1 MTQIVRDARFGLR
14 LLWRN
19 PGFTTV
25 ALLALALGIG
35 ANTAIFSVVHATLLA
50 PLPFHDPEQ
59 LVIVWSKIQGN
70 RNVTA
75 TANFLDWKSQS
86 TVFQDLHAWSGGGVS
101 LSTDG
106 TPEQVEAQLTTPGLI
121 GMMGHRFLLGR
132 DFAAEEGQVGKDKV
146 IILTHRL
153 WERRFGS
160 DRGIVG
166 KQVRVDGAPHTV
178 VGVLA
183 TGPADRV
190 SQELYKPLS
199 FKPEQINYDFHW
211 MLVMGRLKPGVS
223 LAQANANMDQV
234 TAHMA
239 ELNPRSNKGWTASV
253 EPLQNNFLSKE
264 TIAGLWLLLGAVGFV
279 LLIACA
285 NVANLLLARGMAR
298 QREIA
303 VRSSLGASRGQVFA
317 QFLTESVVLAAIGG
331 VLGVVLAKL
340 LLTGIMALMPPFTLP
355 SEADVRLSVPVLL
368 FTLAASLLAGVIFGC
383 APAWQATRS
392 ELVETLKEAGRS
404 SVGGV
409 RQRLRRAFVIAE
421 VALALTLLSGGGL
434 AIHGLVKLMKLDLG
448 FRCDHLLTFFLPVPT
463 ERLRE
468 PERIVAFYQQL
479 QERIQA
485 LPGVESVSVSTGMP
499 VRGTNFGMP
508 FELASKP
515 ASDPGRRPGAG
526 FNMVTPEY
534 FRTFGIQ
541 MDKGRAFT
549 REDRAGGVR
558 VAVVNETFAKR
569 YLAGVDPLTQRLKI
583 EELIPGVTRLGAA
596 VEWQIVGVYR
606 DVRNGGP
613 GGDAFPEID
622 VPFAQ
627 SPWTGSSV
635 AVRTAAEPGSVQKS
649 VAGVVR
655 SLDSDLP
662 MTDVKTMEQSVDE
675 ALAGN
680 RFNAVL
686 FGTFAGVALLL
697 AAVGIYGVMAFTVA
711 QRTHEIGLRMALGAG
726 RGQVLMGILK
736 EGMITA
742 SMGIVLGTFGAYF
755 VGRTLQGM
763 WYGVEAVDPIAF
775 GAVALLLLA
784 SATLACLVPA
794 RRAASVDPMVALR
807 QD

>member
-1 MTQIVRDARFGLR
+1 MTQLVRDARFGLR

-50 PLPFHDPEQ
+50 PLPFHDPDQ
-59 LVIVWSKIQGN
+59 LVMVWSKIQGN

-75 TANFLDWKSQS
+75 TANFLDWKGQAA
-86 TVFQDLHAWSGGGVS
+86 VFQDLHAWTGGGVS

-106 TPEQVEAQLTTPGLI
+106 TPEQVEAQLTTPGLV

-132 DFAAEEGQVGKDKV
+132 DFAPEEGQVGKDQV
-146 IILTHRL
+146 VILTHRL
-153 WERRFGS
+153 WKRRFGS

-166 KQVRVDGAPHTV
+166 RQVRVNGAPHTV

-199 FKPEQINYDFHW
+199 FKPEQINHDFHW
-211 MLVMGRLKPGVS
+211 LLVMGRLKPGVS
-223 LAQANANMDQV
+223 LGQANANMDRV

-264 TIAGLWLLLGAVGFV
+264 MIAGLWLLLGAVGFV

-298 QREIA
+298 QREVA
-303 VRSSLGASRGQVFA
+303 VRSSLGASRRQVFA
-317 QFLTESVVLAAIGG
+317 QFITESVVLAAIGG
-331 VLGVVLAKL
+331 ALGVALAKV
-340 LLTGIMALMPPFTLP
+340 LLTAIMALMPPFTLP
-355 SEADVRLSVPVLL
+355 SEADVRLSIPVLF
-368 FTLAASLLAGVIFGC
+368 FTLAASLLSGIIFGC
-383 APAWQATRS
+383 APAWQATRAD
-392 ELVETLKEAGRS
+392 LVETLKEAGRS

-409 RQRLRRAFVIAE
+409 RARLRRAFVVAE
-421 VALALTLLSGGGL
+421 VALALTLLTGGGL
-434 AIHGLVKLMKLDLG
+434 AVHSLIRLMNLDLG
-448 FRCDHLLTFFLPVPT
+448 FRRDHLLTFFLPVPS

-468 PERIVAFYQQL
+468 PERIVAFYEQL
-479 QERIQA
+479 RERLEA
-485 LPGVESVSVSTGMP
+485 LPGVESASVSTGMP
-499 VRGTNFGMP
+499 VRGTNFGMA

-515 ASDPGRRPGAG
+515 APDPSQRQGAG

-549 REDRAGGVR
+549 HEDRAGGVR
-558 VAVVNETFAKR
+558 VAVVNQTFAKR
-569 YLAGVDPLTQRLKI
+569 YLAAVDPLTQRLKI
-583 EELIPGVTRLGAA
+583 EELIPGVTRLGPA

-635 AVRTAAEPGSVQKS
+635 AVRTAAEPGSIQKS
-649 VAGVVR
+649 VAAVVR
-655 SLDSDLP
+655 SLDPDLP
-662 MTDVKTMEQSVDE
+662 MTDVKTMDQSVDE

-726 RGQVLMGILK
+726 RGQVLMAILK
-736 EGMITA
+736 EGMVTA
-742 SMGIVLGTFGAYF
+742 FIGILLGTIGAYF

-763 WYGVEAVDPIAF
+763 WYGVRAVDPIAF
-775 GAVALLLLA
+775 VAVALLLLA
-784 SATLACLVPA
+784 SALLACLVPA

>member
-1 MTQIVRDARFGLR
+1 M
-14 LLWRN
+14 
-19 PGFTTV
+19 
-25 ALLALALGIG
+25 
-35 ANTAIFSVVHATLLA
+35 
-50 PLPFHDPEQ
+50 
-59 LVIVWSKIQGN
+59 
-70 RNVTA
+70 
-75 TANFLDWKSQS
+75 
-86 TVFQDLHAWSGGGVS
+86 
-101 LSTDG
+101 
-106 TPEQVEAQLTTPGLI
+106 
-121 GMMGHRFLLGR
+121 
-132 DFAAEEGQVGKDKV
+132 
-146 IILTHRL
+146 
-153 WERRFGS
+153 
-160 DRGIVG
+160 
-166 KQVRVDGAPHTV
+166 
-178 VGVLA
+178 
-183 TGPADRV
+183 
-190 SQELYKPLS
+190 
-199 FKPEQINYDFHW
+199 
-211 MLVMGRLKPGVS
+211 
-223 LAQANANMDQV
+223 
-234 TAHMA
+234 
-239 ELNPRSNKGWTASV
+239 
-253 EPLQNNFLSKE
+253 
-264 TIAGLWLLLGAVGFV
+264 
-279 LLIACA
+279 
-285 NVANLLLARGMAR
+285 ANLLLARGMAR

-303 VRSSLGASRGQVFA
+303 VRSSLGASRGQIFG

-331 VLGVVLAKL
+331 VLGVVLAKVL
-340 LLTGIMALMPPFTLP
+340 LSAIMALMPPFTLP

-368 FTLAASLLAGVIFGC
+368 FTLVASLLAGIIFGC

-434 AIHGLVKLMKLDLG
+434 AVHGLVKLMNLDLG
-448 FRCDHLLTFFLPVPT
+448 FRRDHLLTFFLPVPT

-468 PERIVAFYQQL
+468 PERIVAFYAQL

-485 LPGVESVSVSTGMP
+485 LPGVESASVSTGMP
-499 VRGTNFGMP
+499 VRGTSFGMP
-508 FELASKP
+508 FEIVSKP
-515 ASDPGRRPGAG
+515 AADPGQRPGAG

-549 REDRAGGVR
+549 HEDRAGGVR
-558 VAVVNETFAKR
+558 VAVVNQTFAKK

-583 EELIPGVTRLGAA
+583 EELIPGVTRLGPA

-635 AVRTAAEPGSVQKS
+635 AVRTAAEPGSIQKS
-649 VAGVVR
+649 VAAVVR
-655 SLDSDLP
+655 SLDPDLP
-662 MTDVKTMEQSVDE
+662 MTDVKTMDQSVDE

-736 EGMITA
+736 EGMATA
-742 SMGIVLGTFGAYF
+742 GIGIVLGTFGAYF

-775 GAVALLLLA
+775 GIVALLLLG
-784 SATLACLVPA
+784 SAMLACLVPA